1 MAAGDPS
8 VVGAMLTQATTPP
21 GFQDQTGEHVNSA
34 GHTWALFQLFLVVPD
49 NFISPTGKPPSLEPR
64 TCDSLHKEPSH
75 LLPPSFLPPGC
86 HRGHFQLDRPGRRGC
101 THPCPF
107 SLTHLRRKCCY
118 LPLVTG
124 VEAGDRLTPPAL
136 PLGAWATSRSVHM

>member
-86 HRGHFQLDRPGRRGC
+86 HRGHFQLDRPGRRG
-101 THPCPF
+101 P
-107 SLTHLRRKCCY
+107 
-118 LPLVTG
+118 VG
-124 VEAGDRLTPPAL
+124 EAAHTRVLSASHT
-136 PLGAWATSRSVHM
+136 